1 MSEHTIRRVVGGV
14 SAFAV
19 AAGFAVVA
27 GAGVAGAGPVSV
39 NWNDGDTKFTRT
51 LSESDLGV
59 GDLVTSTTKF
69 ERTGVVEYIY
79 EVTDAHPACWTFV
92 SATVDGGAR
101 GLDSSGADWAKI
113 KGSITQ
119 WPVYNSG
126 GLINPKSRTFAF
138 TYRVGADCARNTPL
152 MTSMSYYNGSL
163 GDGSYPNKGPTATVR
178 TSTSSTTL
186 AGVASATVGQAVT
199 LSASVTGGANGDTV
213 EFYDGAT
220 KIGTGTVNNGTA
232 TFQWTPTAGG
242 AHALT
247 AKYLGNASTGGSTS
261 AAQNVTV
268 AVPDA
273 ATTTTVTGPATVEVG
288 QAVTLTAQVSPTPG
302 GGTVQFKDGATDLG
316 APAAVGADGKA
327 VLSVPSLGAGA
338 HEITAVYSGI
348 AGFTG
353 STSAPFTVTASVADQ
368 ATTTALT
375 APATAD
381 EGQAVTLIARV
392 SPAPAGGTVQF
403 KNGNADLGAPVA
415 VAPNGSASVTETL
428 PVGAH
433 QITAV
438 FSGAPGFVGSVSEAR
453 TVTVSP
459 VVVPDK
465 STTTTLTVPAT
476 ARTGEPVH
484 LFASVAGSD
493 LAAIGSVGTVE
504 FVVGGQALPPVSVVD
519 GVADLT
525 HTFASAG
532 TVSVQA
538 AFSGGPGFAG
548 SSAPGA
554 SVTVSD
560 PDPTD
565 AATTTAVTAP
575 ATAVR
580 GNQVTLTA
588 TVSPT
593 PAGGTVQFFDGTTRI
608 GLPVAVTGGTATRTY
623 AIPTS
628 GNHEI
633 TAVYSGAPGHLG
645 STSAVATVAVT
656 EPPVD
661 PGTGGTGSV
670 DNIFGS

>member
-1 MSEHTIRRVVGGV
+1 M

-27 GAGVAGAGPVSV
+27 GAGVAGAGPASV
-39 NWNDGDTKFTRT
+39 NWSDGDTRFTRT
-51 LSESDLGV
+51 LSETDLGV

-101 GLDSSGADWAKI
+101 SLDSSGADWAKI

-126 GLINPKSRTFAF
+126 GLINPKSRSFAF

-178 TSTSSTTL
+178 TSASSTTL
-186 AGVASATVGQAVT
+186 AGVASATVGQPVT

-220 KIGTGTVNNGTA
+220 KIGSGTVNNGAA
-232 TFQWTPTAGG
+232 TFGWTPSSGG
-242 AHALT
+242 VHALT
-247 AKYLGNASTGGSTS
+247 AKYLGNASTSGSTS
-261 AAQNVTV
+261 PAQNVTV
-268 AVPDA
+268 TVPDA
-273 ATTTTVTGPATVEVG
+273 ATTTTVSGPAAVEVG
-288 QAVTLTAQVSPTPG
+288 QAVTLTAQVAPTPA
-302 GGTVQFKDGATDLG
+302 GGTVQFKDGAADLG
-316 APAAVGADGKA
+316 APVPVGADGKA
-327 VLSVPSLGAGA
+327 VLSVPSLAAGA
-338 HEITAVYSGI
+338 HQITAVFSGV

-353 STSAPFTVTASVADQ
+353 STSAPFTVTASVPDR
-368 ATTTALT
+368 ATTTTLT

-381 EGQAVTLIARV
+381 EGQAVTLTAQV
-392 SPAPAGGTVQF
+392 APTPAGGTVQF
-403 KNGNADLGAPVA
+403 RRGDAALGAAVA
-415 VAPNGSASVTETL
+415 VAPDGSAAITETL
-428 PVGAH
+428 PVGTH

-438 FSGAPGFVGSVSEAR
+438 FSGAAGFVGSVSESR

-459 VVVPDK
+459 VVVSDK
-465 STTTTLTVPAT
+465 ATTTTLTVPAT

-484 LFASVAGSD
+484 LFASVNGPD
-493 LAAIGSVGTVE
+493 LAGVGSVGTVQ
-504 FVVGGQALPPVSVVD
+504 FVIGGQALAPVGVVD

-525 HTFASAG
+525 HTFDSAG
-532 TVSVQA
+532 AVSVQA
-538 AFSGGPGFAG
+538 TFSGGPGFSG

-554 SVTVSD
+554 SVSVSD
-560 PDPTD
+560 PDPAD
-565 AATTTAVTAP
+565 VATATAVSAP

-580 GNQVTLTA
+580 GTEVTLTA
-588 TVSPT
+588 TVAPVPS
-593 PAGGTVQFFDGTTRI
+593 GGTVQFFDGTTRI

-623 AIPTS
+623 TVAAA
-628 GNHEI
+628 GDRQI

-645 STSAVATVAVT
+645 STSSVATVMVT

-661 PGTGGTGSV
+661 PGAGGTGSV
-670 DNIFGS
+670 DDIFGS